1 MSSNS
6 WTQLDLY
13 ALVISGVSAAQ
24 GDSHKQPRGTN
35 CTTRIGFLAAFDEL
49 RAMLLLLQLRAGVDP
64 LEGEFRRA
72 LDQVLEH

>member
-24 GDSHKQPRGTN
+24 GDSHKQPRVTK
-35 CTTRIGFLAAFDEL
+35 TAEVRLALLAAFDEL
-49 RAMLLLLQLRAGVDP
+49 RLMFLLLQARAEVDP
-64 LEGEFRRA
+64 LEGEF
-72 LDQVLEH
+72 